1 MPKIKH
7 VILKWAR
14 ENAKLSVEQAARKL
28 QLTDTKA
35 MSALEK
41 LMAYEEGKKNPS
53 RSLLIRMS
61 KLYHRPLLLFYLER
75 PPNIGDRGEDFRT
88 LPGDFEETEDATVDV
103 LIRDIKAR
111 QSLVRE
117 TLIDEDEEIH
127 LDFVGKLTIDDGVT
141 RVVDAIRQ
149 AIKFDLED
157 YRSQPNHK
165 EAFRYLRQ
173 QAEAAG
179 IFVLLKGNLGS
190 YHSNIAVTIY
200 RGFAL
205 SDDIAPF
212 IVINDRDAEAAWSFT
227 LLHEL
232 AHIILGRTGI
242 SGVYGEKKIE
252 QFCNNVA
259 SEVLLPDS
267 EFNKFKFLT
276 ANFEA
281 LTSDIS
287 DYAFRHKVSSSHIA
301 YRLYRRGDIDSHLWE
316 RLRQYY
322 REKWLDQRRSAQ
334 EKNAQTEG
342 GPNYYVVKQ
351 YKLGALVSLVQRMAD
366 AGAITTTKAGML
378 LEVKPLKVHRL
389 FEVGQ
394 PA

>member
-1 MPKIKH
+1 MPKVKH
-7 VILKWAR
+7 VIVKWAR

-28 QLTDTKA
+28 QLTDSKA
-35 MSALEK
+35 MSATEK
-41 LMAYEEGKKNPS
+41 LIAYEEGEKEPS

-61 KLYHRPLLLFYLER
+61 RLYHRPLLLFYLER

-88 LPGDFEETEDATVDV
+88 LPGDFAETEDAAVDA

-117 TLIDEDEEIH
+117 TLIDEDEEVH
-127 LDFVGKLTIDDGVT
+127 LDFVGQLTVDDGVT
-141 RVVDAIRQ
+141 RVADAIRQ
-149 AIKFDLED
+149 AIKFDLEN
-157 YRSQPNHK
+157 YRNQPNYK

-190 YHSNIAVTIY
+190 YHSNIAVTAF

-232 AHIILGRTGI
+232 AHIILGQTGI
-242 SGVYGEKKIE
+242 SGAYGEKKIE

-259 SEVLLPDS
+259 SEILLPNS
-267 EFNKFKFLT
+267 EFNKFQILAT
-276 ANFEA
+276 NFEA
-281 LTSDIS
+281 LTNSIS
-287 DYAFRHKVSSSHIA
+287 DYAFLQKVSSSHIT
-301 YRLYRRGDIDSHLWE
+301 YRLYRRGDLDNPLWE
-316 RLRQYY
+316 RLREFY
-322 REKWLDQRRSAQ
+322 RQKWLDQRRSTQ
-334 EKNAQTEG
+334 ERNAQTEG

-351 YKLGALVSLVQRMAD
+351 YKLGALVNLVQRMAD
-366 AGAITTTKAGML
+366 TGAITTTKAGML
-378 LEVKPLKVHRL
+378 LDVKPLKVHRL

-394 PA
+394 SA